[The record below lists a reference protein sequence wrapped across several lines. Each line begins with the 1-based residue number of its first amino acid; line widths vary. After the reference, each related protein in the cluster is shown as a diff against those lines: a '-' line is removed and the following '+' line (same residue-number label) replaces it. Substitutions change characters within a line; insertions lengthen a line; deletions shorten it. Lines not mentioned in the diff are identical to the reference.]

1 MSDTTYF
8 GSAVTLKQG
17 ENELDYFC
25 QAHTWRH
32 NVWSALKGA
41 LQRSLTK
48 LWNIFGIQGLYFPN
62 PLQLEVSECIVY
74 KQSDR
79 QSTLQPCYGASAL
92 SSTSCRPE
100 ATVGLAIAPSATPI
114 TRHFNDVISVSN
126 RKKKQKKRT
135 VWFGFGF
142 NMLRFRSGSIPA
154 WRNKNLSLFANR
166 FATVHHFGTVY
177 FILPHGN
184 TLNSTI
190 DLSAWSMRKFHQEA
204 ENYKWIT
211 RTQGNF
217 HVLIRNRGN

>member
-1 MSDTTYF
+1 MTPQCLISIKGCPATLINKVVEYIWIFKAFTSRIPSCLKYLNALCTSRVI
-8 GSAVTLKQG
+8 GSQPFNPAMVLLLFLPRRAGLRLLWGWPLPPVLHLLHVTSMMLSG
-17 ENELDYFC
+17 C
-25 QAHTWRH
+25 QTE
-32 NVWSALKGA
+32 K
-41 LQRSLTK
+41 
-48 LWNIFGIQGLYFPN
+48 
-62 PLQLEVSECIVY
+62 
-74 KQSDR
+74 
-79 QSTLQPCYGASAL
+79 
-92 SSTSCRPE
+92 
-100 ATVGLAIAPSATPI
+100 
-114 TRHFNDVISVSN
+114 
-126 RKKKQKKRT
+126 KKKQKKRT

-142 NMLRFRSGSIPA
+142 NMLRFRSGSVPA

-177 FILPHGN
+177 FIMPLGN